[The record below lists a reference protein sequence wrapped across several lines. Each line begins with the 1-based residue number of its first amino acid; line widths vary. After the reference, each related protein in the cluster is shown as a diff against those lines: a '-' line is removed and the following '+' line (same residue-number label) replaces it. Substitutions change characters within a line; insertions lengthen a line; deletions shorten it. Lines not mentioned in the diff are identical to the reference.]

1 VEIFDPTSKIT
12 CALGE
17 PCRVLGM
24 TFHGVPITPRHVTIA
39 VTSIKKKSTK
49 LPFPS
54 STTSKVKDMAN
65 GVVLWR
71 EKDVLV
77 SN

>member
-1 VEIFDPTSKIT
+1 MEILDPTRKVT

-17 PCRVLGM
+17 ICRMLGM

-39 VTSIKKKSTK
+39 VTSIKKESTK
-49 LPFPS
+49 LPFLN

-77 SN
+77 SK